1 MNILPLD
8 RGRLL
13 RWIPALSWCA
23 MIFWASGQSDPGIVP
38 PIPFADKVLHFGAY
52 ALLGLLFAFAQAASW
67 PQIATP
73 WIAILLTALYGVG
86 DEFHQAFV
94 PGRDFDPFDM
104 LADALGGSAGA
115 WLSFRLGLPAQME
128 AGWRAIRHSVKGW
141 LKRSPTNAD
150 L

>member
-1 MNILPLD
+1 MNILPL
-8 RGRLL
+8 RSGSLL

-23 MIFWASGQSDPGIVP
+23 VIFWASGRSDPGIVP

-52 ALLGLLFAFAQAASW
+52 ALLGLLFAFAQAGSW
-67 PQIATP
+67 PRIATP

-115 WLSFRLGLPAQME
+115 WLAFRFGLPGWME
-128 AGWRAIRHSVKGW
+128 AASAAIRHAVKRR
-141 LKRSPTNAD
+141 LKGSPTSAD